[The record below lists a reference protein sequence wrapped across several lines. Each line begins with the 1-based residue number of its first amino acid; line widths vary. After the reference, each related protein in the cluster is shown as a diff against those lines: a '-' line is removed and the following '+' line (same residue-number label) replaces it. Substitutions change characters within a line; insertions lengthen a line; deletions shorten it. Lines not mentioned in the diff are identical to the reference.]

1 MVTQSTSAVI
11 VQMTT
16 VSRNGSSIETTPSEA
31 ARRVL
36 TAACAIGA
44 EPMPAS
50 LEKVARR
57 MPQMNAE
64 SKPPVIAARGSK
76 ASVMMRPKA
85 GMISDELTTSTMK
98 QLKT

>member
-1 MVTQSTSAVI
+1 
-11 VQMTT
+11 
-16 VSRNGSSIETTPSEA
+16 
-31 ARRVL
+31 
-36 TAACAIGA
+36 
-44 EPMPAS
+44 MPAS

-85 GMISDELTTSTMK
+85 GMISEELITSTIKQLTT
-98 QLKT
+98 